1 MRALTFVRLLLIKTS
16 SLGDVVHALPALSDA
31 LKALPNLQVDWVVEE
46 AYARLARLHSSVERV
61 IPVAIRRWRK
71 SPLSGRTRQEWKG
84 FQARLQEIHYDL
96 VLDAQGLIKSAW
108 LGLLAHGPRAGL
120 DWQSAREPLAS
131 LSYQRKLIVQKDLP
145 AIARNRLLMAQALGY
160 ELSLDGVTRT
170 GGGITNPPDY
180 GLSPQRLNALLNEA
194 STETPRGTPRDTT
207 RNPTRGTPLGSSPD
221 TAPIFCFHSSAR
233 PEKCWPEA
241 NWIALGRLL
250 TEQGFPLCFPSG
262 NAQEHERASRIAE
275 AIGEAVE
282 APEPMPLRRLI
293 PRLAQARAV
302 VGVDTGLLHLSAAL
316 GRPGVGLFMSTDPN
330 KFGALAGA
338 NGAAFVNLNQ
348 QASRSVSAVN
358 EAVGEILI

>member
-1 MRALTFVRLLLIKTS
+1 VRLLLIKTS

-31 LKALPNLQVDWVVEE
+31 LKALPSLQVDWVVEE
-46 AYARLARLHSSVERV
+46 AYAPVATLHSSVEAV

-84 FQARLQEIHYDL
+84 FLARLQETHYDL

-108 LGLLAHGPRAGL
+108 VGLLAHGPRAGL

-131 LSYQRKLIVQKDLP
+131 LSYQRKLRVQKELP

-160 ELSLDGVTRT
+160 ELPLDGVTTEGR
-170 GGGITNPPDY
+170 IANPPDY
-180 GLSPQRLNALLNEA
+180 GLSPQRLAALLNKA
-194 STETPRGTPRDTT
+194 STETHRGTTPKTT
-207 RNPTRGTPLGSSPD
+207 PDTPLDNFPG
-221 TAPIFCFHSSAR
+221 TAPIFCFHGSAR

-241 NWIALGRLL
+241 NWIALGKLL
-250 TEQGFPLCFPSG
+250 TEQGLPLCLPSG
-262 NAQEHERASRIAE
+262 NAQEHARASRIAE

-282 APEPMPLRRLI
+282 APEPMPLQRLI
-293 PRLAQARAV
+293 PRLARARAV

-316 GRPGVGLFMSTDPN
+316 GRPGVGLFMSTDPK

-338 NGAAFVNLNQ
+338 NGPAFVNLNQ
-348 QASRSVSAVN
+348 KASGRVSAVN
-358 EAVGEILI
+358 EAMGEVLR

>member
-1 MRALTFVRLLLIKTS
+1 MRLLLIKTS

-46 AYARLARLHSSVERV
+46 AYAPVARLHTAVEGV

-71 SPLSGRTRQEWKG
+71 SPLSGRTRQEWKE
-84 FQARLQEIHYDL
+84 FQARLQETHYDL

-108 LGLLAHGPRAGL
+108 IGLLAHGPRVGL

-131 LSYQRKLIVQKDLP
+131 LSYQRKLRVQKELP

-160 ELSLDGVTRT
+160 ELPLNGVTST
-170 GGGITNPPDY
+170 EGEIANPPNY
-180 GLSPQRLNALLNEA
+180 GLSPQRLNALINEA

-207 RNPTRGTPLGSSPD
+207 RNPIRGTPLDSSPD

-241 NWIALGRLL
+241 NWIALGKLL
-250 TEQGFPLCFPSG
+250 TEQSLPLCFPSG

-275 AIGEAVE
+275 AIGEAVK
-282 APEPMPLRRLI
+282 APEPMPLQRLI
-293 PRLAQARAV
+293 PRLARARAV
-302 VGVDTGLLHLSAAL
+302 VGIDTGLLHLCAAL
-316 GRPGVGLFMSTDPN
+316 GRPGVGLFMSTDPR

-338 NGAAFVNLNQ
+338 NGPAFINLSQ
-348 QASRSVSAVN
+348 EDSRSIAAVN
-358 EAVGEILI
+358 EAMGEVLR